1 MSSWSVEHASVINTK
16 FTVIL
21 HYNEIIKFH
30 KVHQVLAYF
39 VFANIK
45 LTIFTMNI
53 YCKMAADKDKG
64 QLCTQKVE
72 IPHIEK
78 KLNLVLMN
86 SDIIY
91 ETLQMKKVFFSD
103 SLYRLDVDFSGDIVI
118 AHDMLL
124 NVESS
129 KLEHQLSSKL
139 WKSLIHHI
147 ITTLKKKSKKLQSS
161 KLR

>member
-1 MSSWSVEHASVINTK
+1 MLPSSWSVEHASVINTK

-72 IPHIEK
+72 IPHIEI

-91 ETLQMKKVFFSD
+91 ETLQMKKVF
-103 SLYRLDVDFSGDIVI
+103 L
-118 AHDMLL
+118 
-124 NVESS
+124 
-129 KLEHQLSSKL
+129 
-139 WKSLIHHI
+139 
-147 ITTLKKKSKKLQSS
+147 
-161 KLR
+161 

>member
-21 HYNEIIKFH
+21 HYNENIKFH
-30 KVHQVLAYF
+30 KVLAYF
-39 VFANIK
+39 VLANIK

-86 SDIIY
+86 SDIIN
-91 ETLQMKKVFFSD
+91 ETLQMKKVF
-103 SLYRLDVDFSGDIVI
+103 L
-118 AHDMLL
+118 
-124 NVESS
+124 
-129 KLEHQLSSKL
+129 
-139 WKSLIHHI
+139 
-147 ITTLKKKSKKLQSS
+147 
-161 KLR
+161 